1 MTVFEPISVPD
12 PSAESSA
19 ADFSVR
25 VAEERF
31 IEAMGL
37 AHEEDRLPRI
47 AGRLVGLLILSPEPV
62 RFDHL
67 AARLR
72 VSRASISTNTR
83 LLENMG
89 VIQRVTRPGDRRDYF
104 KINEE
109 PGLLLRI
116 VDRYRARQA
125 SAEEMKRALQC
136 QNTPSKSKYARGVPT
151 LRWQI
156 PATTINCLGLESW
169 RQSRRSFRDTHWEI
183 PTKLSAS

>member
-1 MTVFEPISVPD
+1 MTVSEPIPVPD
-12 PSAESSA
+12 PAAESSA
-19 ADFSVR
+19 ADFSLR

-67 AARLR
+67 TERLR
-72 VSRASISTNTR
+72 VSRGSISTNTR

-125 SAEEMKRALQC
+125 SAEEMKQALL
-136 QNTPSKSKYARGVPT
+136 PESGAGGVVAER
-151 LRWQI
+151 LDRFI
-156 PATTINCLGLESW
+156 RFYSILADSLNSVLAAMAGDDGN
-169 RQSRRSFRDTHWEI
+169 SRPGT
-183 PTKLSAS
+183 A

>member
-125 SAEEMKRALQC
+125 SAEEMKRALL
-136 QNTPSKSKYARGVPT
+136 PEPDAGGVVAER
-151 LRWQI
+151 LDRFI
-156 PATTINCLGLESW
+156 RFYSILADSLNSVLAAMA
-169 RQSRRSFRDTHWEI
+169 SRDGNSRPGT
-183 PTKLSAS
+183 A

>member
-1 MTVFEPISVPD
+1 MTVSEPTPASDRPAD
-12 PSAESSA
+12 QSA
-19 ADFSVR
+19 AADLSLHA
-25 VAEERF
+25 AEERF

-47 AGRLVGLLILSPEPV
+47 AGRLIGLLILSPDPV

-67 AARLR
+67 AERLR

-104 KINEE
+104 QINEE

-116 VDRYRARQA
+116 ADRYRSRQA
-125 SAEEMKRALQC
+125 SAEQMKQALPP
-136 QNTPSKSKYARGVPT
+136 NAGGEVVFERLERLIRFYAILADSLQYV
-151 LRWQI
+151 
-156 PATTINCLGLESW
+156 LGAAADGKGNSG
-169 RQSRRSFRDTHWEI
+169 SG
-183 PTKLSAS
+183 SA

>member
-1 MTVFEPISVPD
+1 MTVSEPTPAPD
-12 PSAESSA
+12 RPAEQSA
-19 ADFSVR
+19 AADLSLHA
-25 VAEERF
+25 AEERF

-47 AGRLVGLLILSPEPV
+47 AGRLVGLLILSPDPV

-67 AARLR
+67 AERLR

-104 KINEE
+104 RINEE

-116 VDRYRARQA
+116 ADRYRTRQA
-125 SAEEMKRALQC
+125 SAEEMKQALPP
-136 QNTPSKSKYARGVPT
+136 NAGGEVVVERLERLIRFYAILADSLQYV
-151 LRWQI
+151 
-156 PATTINCLGLESW
+156 LGAVADGKGNSG
-169 RQSRRSFRDTHWEI
+169 SG
-183 PTKLSAS
+183 SA

>member
-1 MTVFEPISVPD
+1 MTVSEPTPAPD
-12 PSAESSA
+12 RSAEPSAA
-19 ADFSVR
+19 ADLSLHA
-25 VAEERF
+25 AEERF

-47 AGRLVGLLILSPEPV
+47 AGRLVGLLILSPDPV

-67 AARLR
+67 AERLR

-104 KINEE
+104 RINEE

-116 VDRYRARQA
+116 ADRYRSRQA
-125 SAEEMKRALQC
+125 SAEQMKQALPP
-136 QNTPSKSKYARGVPT
+136 NAGSEVVFERLERLIRFYAILADSLQYV
-151 LRWQI
+151 
-156 PATTINCLGLESW
+156 LGAAADGTGNSG
-169 RQSRRSFRDTHWEI
+169 SG
-183 PTKLSAS
+183 SA

>member
-1 MTVFEPISVPD
+1 MTVSEPTPAPD
-12 PSAESSA
+12 PSAEPAAA
-19 ADFSVR
+19 ADLNR
-25 VAEERF
+25 HAAEERF

-47 AGRLVGLLILSPEPV
+47 AGRLVGLLILSPDPV
-62 RFDHL
+62 RFDRL
-67 AARLR
+67 AERLR

-116 VDRYRARQA
+116 ADRYRTRQA
-125 SAEEMKRALQC
+125 SAEEMKQAL
-136 QNTPSKSKYARGVPT
+136 PSNAGGEVVFER
-151 LRWQI
+151 
-156 PATTINCLGLESW
+156 LERLIRFYGILADSL
-169 RQSRRSFRDTHWEI
+169 QYVLAAVADEEGNSGS
-183 PTKLSAS
+183 PSA

>member
-1 MTVFEPISVPD
+1 MTVSEPTPAPD
-12 PSAESSA
+12 RSAEPSAA
-19 ADFSVR
+19 ADLSLHA
-25 VAEERF
+25 AEERF

-47 AGRLVGLLILSPEPV
+47 AGRLVGLLILSPDPV

-67 AARLR
+67 AERLR

-104 KINEE
+104 RINEE

-116 VDRYRARQA
+116 ADRYRTRQA
-125 SAEEMKRALQC
+125 SAEQMKQALPP
-136 QNTPSKSKYARGVPT
+136 NAGSEVVFERLERLIRFYAILADSLQYV
-151 LRWQI
+151 
-156 PATTINCLGLESW
+156 LGAAADGTGNSG
-169 RQSRRSFRDTHWEI
+169 SG
-183 PTKLSAS
+183 SA

>member
-1 MTVFEPISVPD
+1 MTVPEPTPAPD
-12 PSAESSA
+12 RSAEPA
-19 ADFSVR
+19 AAGDLGLHA
-25 VAEERF
+25 AEERF

-47 AGRLVGLLILSPEPV
+47 AGRLVGLLILSPDPV

-67 AARLR
+67 AERLR

-104 KINEE
+104 QINEE

-116 VDRYRARQA
+116 ADRYRARQA
-125 SAEEMKRALQC
+125 SAEEMKRALV
-136 QNTPSKSKYARGVPT
+136 PEPGAGGIVAERLERLVRFYAILADSLQYVLAAVADG
-151 LRWQI
+151 
-156 PATTINCLGLESW
+156 ESN
-169 RQSRRSFRDTHWEI
+169 SGSGN
-183 PTKLSAS
+183 A

>member
-1 MTVFEPISVPD
+1 MAVSEPTPAPD
-12 PSAESSA
+12 RSARPSAA
-19 ADFSVR
+19 ADRSLHA
-25 VAEERF
+25 AEERF

-67 AARLR
+67 AERLQ

-104 KINEE
+104 RINEE

-116 VDRYRARQA
+116 ADRYRARQA
-125 SAEEMKRALQC
+125 SAEEMKQALPP
-136 QNTPSKSKYARGVPT
+136 NAGGEVVFDRLERFIRFYAILADSLNSV
-151 LRWQI
+151 L
-156 PATTINCLGLESW
+156 AAMESDGGN
-169 RQSRRSFRDTHWEI
+169 SR
-183 PTKLSAS
+183 PGSA

>member
-1 MTVFEPISVPD
+1 MTVSEPTPAPD
-12 PSAESSA
+12 RSAEPSAA
-19 ADFSVR
+19 ADLSLHA
-25 VAEERF
+25 AEERF

-47 AGRLVGLLILSPEPV
+47 AGRLVGLLILSPDPV

-67 AARLR
+67 AERLR

-104 KINEE
+104 QINEE

-116 VDRYRARQA
+116 ADRYRSRQA
-125 SAEEMKRALQC
+125 SAEQMKQALPP
-136 QNTPSKSKYARGVPT
+136 NAGSEVVFERLERLIRFYAILADSLQYV
-151 LRWQI
+151 
-156 PATTINCLGLESW
+156 LGAAADGTGNSG
-169 RQSRRSFRDTHWEI
+169 SG
-183 PTKLSAS
+183 SA

>member
-1 MTVFEPISVPD
+1 MTVSEPTPAPD
-12 PSAESSA
+12 RPAEQSA
-19 ADFSVR
+19 AADLSLHA
-25 VAEERF
+25 AEERF

-47 AGRLVGLLILSPEPV
+47 AGRLVGLLILSPDPV

-67 AARLR
+67 AERLR

-104 KINEE
+104 QINEE

-116 VDRYRARQA
+116 ADRYRARQA
-125 SAEEMKRALQC
+125 SAEEMKQALPP
-136 QNTPSKSKYARGVPT
+136 NAGGEVVFDRLERFIRFYAILADSLNSV
-151 LRWQI
+151 L
-156 PATTINCLGLESW
+156 AAMESDGGN
-169 RQSRRSFRDTHWEI
+169 SR
-183 PTKLSAS
+183 PGSA

>member
-1 MTVFEPISVPD
+1 MTVSEPTPAPD
-12 PSAESSA
+12 RSAEPAAA
-19 ADFSVR
+19 ADLSLHA
-25 VAEERF
+25 AEERF

-47 AGRLVGLLILSPEPV
+47 AGRLVGLLILSPDPV

-67 AARLR
+67 AERLR

-104 KINEE
+104 QINEE

-116 VDRYRARQA
+116 ADRYRSRQA
-125 SAEEMKRALQC
+125 SAEQMKQALPP
-136 QNTPSKSKYARGVPT
+136 NAGSEVVFERLERLIRFYAILADSLQYV
-151 LRWQI
+151 
-156 PATTINCLGLESW
+156 LGAAADGTGNSG
-169 RQSRRSFRDTHWEI
+169 SG
-183 PTKLSAS
+183 SA

>member
-1 MTVFEPISVPD
+1 MTVSEPISVPD

-19 ADFSVR
+19 VDFNRR

-31 IEAMGL
+31 IEEMGL

-47 AGRLVGLLILSPEPV
+47 AGRLVGLLILSPDPV
-62 RFDHL
+62 RFDHM
-67 AARLR
+67 AERLR

-104 KINEE
+104 QINEE

-125 SAEEMKRALQC
+125 SAEEMKRALLPESG
-136 QNTPSKSKYARGVPT
+136 TD
-151 LRWQI
+151 
-156 PATTINCLGLESW
+156 GLVAERLDRFVRFYSILAD
-169 RQSRRSFRDTHWEI
+169 S
-183 PTKLSAS
+183 LSAAIAGDDGNSRPGTA

>member
-1 MTVFEPISVPD
+1 MTVSEPTPAPD
-12 PSAESSA
+12 RPAEPSAA
-19 ADFSVR
+19 ADHSLHA
-25 VAEERF
+25 AEERF

-47 AGRLVGLLILSPEPV
+47 AGRLVGLLILSPDPV

-67 AARLR
+67 AERLR

-104 KINEE
+104 RINEE

-116 VDRYRARQA
+116 ADRYRTRQA
-125 SAEEMKRALQC
+125 SAEEMKQALPP
-136 QNTPSKSKYARGVPT
+136 NAEGEVVVERLERLIRFYAILADSLQYV
-151 LRWQI
+151 
-156 PATTINCLGLESW
+156 LGAVADGESN
-169 RQSRRSFRDTHWEI
+169 SGSG
-183 PTKLSAS
+183 SA

>member
-1 MTVFEPISVPD
+1 MTVSEPTPAPD
-12 PSAESSA
+12 RPAEQSA
-19 ADFSVR
+19 AADLSLHA
-25 VAEERF
+25 AEERF

-47 AGRLVGLLILSPEPV
+47 AGRLVGLLILSPDPV

-67 AARLR
+67 AERLR

-104 KINEE
+104 QINEE

-116 VDRYRARQA
+116 ADRYRSRQA
-125 SAEEMKRALQC
+125 SAEQMKQALPP
-136 QNTPSKSKYARGVPT
+136 NAGSEVVFERLERLIRFYAILADSLQYV
-151 LRWQI
+151 
-156 PATTINCLGLESW
+156 LGAAADGTGNSG
-169 RQSRRSFRDTHWEI
+169 SG
-183 PTKLSAS
+183 SA

>member
-1 MTVFEPISVPD
+1 MTVSEPTPAPD
-12 PSAESSA
+12 RSAEPSAA
-19 ADFSVR
+19 ADLSLHA
-25 VAEERF
+25 AEERF

-47 AGRLVGLLILSPEPV
+47 AGRLVGLLILSPDPV

-67 AARLR
+67 AERLR

-104 KINEE
+104 RLNEE

-116 VDRYRARQA
+116 ADRYRARQA
-125 SAEEMKRALQC
+125 SAEEMKQAL
-136 QNTPSKSKYARGVPT
+136 PPDAGGAVVFERLERLIRFYAILADSLQYVLAAVADEERNSG
-151 LRWQI
+151 
-156 PATTINCLGLESW
+156 AG
-169 RQSRRSFRDTHWEI
+169 
-183 PTKLSAS
+183 SA

>member
-1 MTVFEPISVPD
+1 MTVSEPAPAPD
-12 PSAESSA
+12 RSAGASA
-19 ADFSVR
+19 ATGPSLHA
-25 VAEERF
+25 AEERF

-47 AGRLVGLLILSPEPV
+47 AGRLVGLLILSPDPV

-67 AARLR
+67 AERLR

-104 KINEE
+104 RINEE

-116 VDRYRARQA
+116 ADRYRTRQA
-125 SAEEMKRALQC
+125 SAEEMKQALPP
-136 QNTPSKSKYARGVPT
+136 NAGGEVVVERLERLIRFYAILADSLQYV
-151 LRWQI
+151 
-156 PATTINCLGLESW
+156 LGAVADSEGNSG
-169 RQSRRSFRDTHWEI
+169 
-183 PTKLSAS
+183 PGSA